1 MTTVY
6 FIRHAEPERTADSM
20 YTDRTYPLTAKG
32 VEDRKLVN
40 AFLRDKNIDV
50 VLSSPFKR
58 AVDTVAEFAAQIGCE
73 VELVEDFRERAIT
86 EKWLGIDEFKL
97 FARKQ
102 WDDHTY
108 KLPDGESIAEVQERK
123 LSALKNVLKRYC
135 GKNIVVGTHGMALST
150 LLMHYDNGF
159 GYDQHVE
166 MPMPYVVKMVFDG
179 DVCFDISKTDLFNP
193 DKKPD
198 LDNSMIVIAE
208 LGELE
213 AYRFTVIFAR
223 HNGNWLYCR
232 HKERDTFETAGGG
245 IEPGETPLEGAKR
258 ELYEETGA
266 VKFDIFP
273 AFDYA
278 VYTDTGF
285 ANGQVFYAEIQE
297 LGELSPEF
305 EMTEVRAFKTIP
317 DKMRFPQILPVLYAE
332 MEKWLEI
339 GEVCVL

>member
-6 FIRHAEPERTADSM
+6 FIRHAEPERSADSM

-32 VEDRKLVN
+32 LEDRKLVN
-40 AFLRDKNIDV
+40 AFLQDKDIDV

-58 AVDTVAEFAAQIGCE
+58 AVDTVAEFAAQIGCK

-86 EKWLGIDEFKL
+86 EKWLGTDEFKK
-97 FARKQ
+97 FAQKQ

-108 KLPDGESIAEVQERK
+108 KLPDGESIFEVQKRK
-123 LSALKNVLKRYC
+123 LAALKNILKQHH
-135 GKNIVVGTHGMALST
+135 GKNIVIGTHGMALST
-150 LLMHYDNGF
+150 LLMHYENSF

-166 MPMPYVVKMVFDG
+166 MPMPYVVKMIFDG
-179 DVCFDISKTDLFNP
+179 DICFDISKTDLFNP

-198 LDNSMIVIAE
+198 YDNSMIVIAE

-232 HKERDTFETAGGG
+232 HKERDTFETAGGR
-245 IEPGETPLEGAKR
+245 IEPGETPLDGAMR

-266 VKFDIFP
+266 TKFDIFP
-273 AFDYA
+273 AFDY
-278 VYTDTGF
+278 VVCTDMGF
-285 ANGQVFYAEIQE
+285 ANGQVFYAEVQE
-297 LGELSPEF
+297 LGALSQAF
-305 EMTEVRAFKTIP
+305 EMAEVRAFNTIP

-332 MEKWLEI
+332 MEKWMKAQK
-339 GEVCVL
+339 